1 LIIKTISFIFVS
13 NKRVIMDINY
23 TKSQD
28 SWQKMKRAGQFLQR
42 QWFNAVLLYLALH
55 IVLNKNISIKFGFDE
70 GSPPVSSMQML
81 PKASKVAY
89 KTTAPK
95 GGGEGFSISN
105 LTPVLSPDYG
115 ERKGIP
121 RSVIRA
127 KLKVCKDYVRAYA
140 PIAIQEMEKYGIPA
154 SITLAQGLLE
164 SNAGDSKLARESL
177 NHFGIK
183 CRSKCRGCTCRNYTD
198 DDVYDMF
205 RVFESV
211 YDSYREHSLLLTNA
225 GRYRGLFELNPRDYE
240 AWAYGLKAAGYAT
253 DSRYPHKLIQIIEE
267 LNLDKYDR

>member
-1 LIIKTISFIFVS
+1 
-13 NKRVIMDINY
+13 MDINY
-23 TKSQD
+23 TKPNNYGLQV
-28 SWQKMKRAGQFLQR
+28 KRTAQFLQK

-55 IVLNKNISIKFGFDE
+55 IVLNKNISINFGFE
-70 GSPPVSSMQML
+70 EHPTELSGMYTVPTASPASLKATS
-81 PKASKVAY
+81 PKV
-89 KTTAPK
+89 K
-95 GGGEGFSISN
+95 GGGPGFSLSN

-121 RSVIRA
+121 KAVIKA
-127 KLKVCKDYVRAYA
+127 KVKVCKDYIRAYA
-140 PIAIQEMEKYGIPA
+140 PIAIQEMEQYGIPA

-164 SNAGDSKLARESL
+164 SNAGESKLALESL

-205 RVFESV
+205 RVFSSIQ
-211 YDSYREHSLLLTNA
+211 DSYREHSLLLVNS
-225 GRYRGLFELNPRDYE
+225 GRYRGLFELHPKDYE

-253 DSRYPHKLIQIIEE
+253 DKRYAHKLIQIIKE
-267 LNLDKYDR
+267 LKLYKYDK